1 MAASFAAK
9 LRLRDR
15 IEFAFDLLRCH
26 QQGFSGR
33 ADVLFILV
41 QRHQEAAA
49 FVLEILE
56 AKQSSHASEVVGMN
70 GAFGSIPFYR
80 SQASKE
86 LTFETLYC
94 RVALRLA
101 DQLLETGEFG
111 SIEDGSEGLSGGLEG
126 HRGFSGRYRRA
137 VLPACSLLNTH
148 CIRPA

>member
-1 MAASFAAK
+1 MAPASPQG
-9 LRLRDR
+9 LRDR

-33 ADVLFILV
+33 TDVLFILV
-41 QRHQEAAA
+41 QRRQEAAA

-56 AKQSSHASEVVGMN
+56 AKQSSHAGEVVGMN

-111 SIEDGSEGLSGGLEG
+111 SIEDGSEWTEWRSGGSS
-126 HRGFSGRYRRA
+126 RFSGVGIAVRFCQRA
-137 VLPACSLLNTH
+137 LYLTLTA
-148 CIRPA
+148 